1 MAITV
6 TAQMVNSLREKTGI
20 GMMKC
25 KEALVA
31 SEGDI
36 EKAIEYLRKHGAAV
50 AAKRSDKDAKEG
62 TVFVGSSG
70 TKAFAFELTCETDFV
85 AQSDDFKKLGADI
98 SEAIKANN
106 ASTTEEVLKLPVGS
120 ITVAGRIEEVLAK
133 IGEKIEIRRL
143 AVLPLAANEA
153 ASFYSHLGGKI
164 GTVAKLA
171 FEGTPNGGKEAV
183 EATAK
188 IIVLH
193 VTASNP
199 AALDESGLPPELV
212 AKEREIAKEQII
224 NEGKTKP
231 DFVDRAVEGRVKKV
245 LKQLC
250 LLDQEFYLDVKK
262 TVSSVLAE
270 EQKKLGVSKLSVV
283 QFVRFEKGK

>member
-1 MAITV
+1 MAVTV
-6 TAQMVNSLREKTGI
+6 TAQLVNSLREKTGI

-31 SEGDI
+31 SDGDI

-62 TVFVGSSG
+62 TVFVGSTD

-85 AQSDDFKKLGADI
+85 AQSDDFKKLGTDI
-98 SEAIKANN
+98 AEAIKAGNVN
-106 ASTTEEVLKLPVGS
+106 TTEEVLKLPVGS
-120 ITVAGRIEEVLAK
+120 ITVTGRIEEVLAK
-133 IGEKIEIRRL
+133 IGEKIEIRKL
-143 AVLPLAANEA
+143 AVLPIAANEA
-153 ASFYSHLGGKI
+153 AAFYSHLGGKI
-164 GTVAKLA
+164 GAVAKVA

-183 EATAK
+183 QAVAK
-188 IIVLH
+188 SVVLH

-199 AALDESGLPPELV
+199 VAIDESGLPPELV
-212 AKEREIAKEQII
+212 AKEREIAKEQIV

-231 DFVDRAVEGRVKKV
+231 DFVERAVDGRVKKV

-250 LLDQEFYLDVKK
+250 LLDQEYYLDAKK
-262 TVSSVLAE
+262 SVSNVLAE